1 MREVHRKR
9 VWVKRKREAMKLLM
23 KKNETEWEKYERR
36 DTWTQC
42 QLMTLKVNLRWICF
56 SYAISDNIKFRNLII
71 FTKFIKKRISSKA
84 SYLN

>member
-42 QLMTLKVNLRWICF
+42 QVTTLQG
-56 SYAISDNIKFRNLII
+56 
-71 FTKFIKKRISSKA
+71 
-84 SYLN
+84 